1 MYAETAANQMNGV
14 PRPATVLVNDDEAE
28 VIKERESI
36 HDVFV
41 HHRIPVRLRGG
52 GYGRS
57 EI

>member
-1 MYAETAANQMNGV
+1 MNGV